1 MYMRRV
7 VLLLVFVRLCFA
19 AQAQEVEKSWR
30 TAVENYN
37 YQEAVEL
44 LDQEILQQQD
54 SAKLRS
60 LLLQK
65 ASCQKS
71 LYKFPEAIETL
82 TDVIRISGEDPVA
95 FASLAEC
102 HRLNGNNIAAM
113 IFYSL
118 AVQKAPENTYFRI
131 QKAMLHYRM
140 EDYSACLAESREIIS
155 KDSIH
160 SIITLMGD
168 CFNKLQM
175 ADSSL
180 WYYDWAYSRNPADYR
195 TLEKLSGIH
204 LGRKDFDTVARMT
217 SAYLKVDSANV
228 TIAPILGVALHGMG
242 KYDESSEVFKWALE
256 LGCDKLSG
264 YYYLGLNDMMKDDC
278 FYAYDWFRKAAELDT
293 ADVNLVYY
301 MGYCR
306 AKTLHVPTAEKLFGK
321 VEQMLE
327 PDPAMLFKVNLSRA
341 EMYMQKQ
348 MYSDAVRCYLK
359 AESYAPFIPAQVAR
373 LGYAYRLT
381 KDYSKAVECYERYL
395 AQGKEGSTTWKFVQA
410 ELEFIREEQFMS
422 GE

>member
-19 AQAQEVEKSWR
+19 AQAQESGKSWR

-44 LDQEILQQQD
+44 LDHEILQQQD
-54 SAKLRS
+54 SAELRN

-65 ASCQKS
+65 ASCQKN
-71 LYKFPEAIETL
+71 LYKFPDAIETL

-118 AVQKAPENTYFRI
+118 AVEKAPENTYFRI

-140 EDYSACLAESREIIS
+140 EDYSACLGEGREIIA
-155 KDSIH
+155 KDSIC

-168 CFNKLQM
+168 CFNKLQV
-175 ADSSL
+175 ADSAL
-180 WYYDWAYSRNPADYR
+180 WYYGWAYGRNPADYR
-195 TLEKLSGIH
+195 TLEKLSGIY
-204 LGRKDFDTVARMT
+204 LGRKDYAKVAKMT

-228 TIAPILGVALHGMG
+228 TIAPILGVALHGLG

-348 MYSDAVRCYLK
+348 MYDQAVKCYLK
-359 AESYAPFIPAQVAR
+359 AEPYGEFVPAQIAR
-373 LGYAYRLT
+373 LGYAYRLA
-381 KDYSKAVECYERYL
+381 KDYKKAAECYERYL
-395 AQGKEGSTTWKFVQA
+395 AQGKEGSATWKFVQE
-410 ELEFIREEQFMS
+410 ELAFIREEEFME
-422 GE
+422 GK

>member
-1 MYMRRV
+1 MFMRRV

-44 LDQEILQQQD
+44 LDLEILQQQD

-71 LYKFPEAIETL
+71 LYKFSDAIETL
-82 TDVIRISGEDPVA
+82 TDAIRISGEDPVA

-118 AVQKAPENTYFRI
+118 AVEKAPENTYFRI

-140 EDYSACLAESREIIS
+140 DDYLAAIAESREVLA
-155 KDSIH
+155 KDSIY
-160 SIITLMGD
+160 SIMTLVGD
-168 CFNKLQM
+168 CFNKLQV
-175 ADSSL
+175 ADSAL
-180 WYYDWAYSRNPADYR
+180 WYYDWAYSRNLADYR
-195 TLEKLSGIH
+195 TLEKLSGIY
-204 LGRKDFDTVARMT
+204 LGRKDFAKVAKMT

-228 TIAPILGVALHGMG
+228 TIAPILGVALHGQAR
-242 KYDESSEVFKWALE
+242 YDESSKVFKWALRQ
-256 LGCDKLSG
+256 GADKLSG
-264 YYYLGLNDMMKDDC
+264 YYYLGLNDMMKEDWLT
-278 FYAYDWFRKAAELDT
+278 AYGWFRRASRLDST
-293 ADVNLVYY
+293 DVNLVYY
-301 MGYCR
+301 MGYCCTKAMYEYDADSLLNR
-306 AKTLHVPTAEKLFGK
+306 A
-321 VEQMLE
+321 EQMLQ
-327 PDPAMLFKVNLSRA
+327 PDSAMMFKINFTRA
-341 EMYMQKQ
+341 EMYTQDSQ
-348 MYSDAVRCYLK
+348 YSKGVKYYVK
-359 AESYAPFIPAQVAR
+359 AESYGELMPAQIAKV
-373 LGYAYRLT
+373 GYAYRLA
-381 KDYSKAVECYERYL
+381 KNYRKALEYYNRYL
-395 AQGKEGSTTWKFVQA
+395 ARGKEGSATWKFVQA
-410 ELEFIREEQFMS
+410 ELEFIREEEFMA

>member
-102 HRLNGNNIAAM
+102 HRFNGNNIAAM

-118 AVQKAPENTYFRI
+118 AVEKAPENTYFRI

-140 EDYSACLAESREIIS
+140 EDYSACLGEGRVIIA
-155 KDSIH
+155 KDSIY
-160 SIITLMGD
+160 SIMTLMGD
-168 CFNKLQM
+168 CFNKLQA
-175 ADSSL
+175 ADSAL
-180 WYYDWAYSRNPADYR
+180 CYYDWAYSRNPADYR

-204 LGRKDFDTVARMT
+204 LGRKDFAKVAQMA

-228 TIAPILGVALHGMG
+228 TIAPILGVALHGLG
-242 KYDESSEVFKWALE
+242 EYDESSEVFKWALQ

-278 FYAYDWFRKAAELDT
+278 FYAYDWFKKAAELDT
-293 ADVNLVYY
+293 TDVNLVYY

-306 AKTLHVPTAEKLFGK
+306 AKTQHVPAAEQLFGK

-327 PDPAMLFKVNLSRA
+327 PDPSMLFKVNLSRA
-341 EMYMQKQ
+341 EMYMQRQ
-348 MYSDAVRCYLK
+348 MYDQAVKCYRK
-359 AESYAPFIPAQVAR
+359 AESYGEFAPTQIAR
-373 LGYAYRLT
+373 IGYAYRLA
-381 KDYSKAVECYERYL
+381 KDFKKAVECYERYL
-395 AQGKEGSTTWKFVQA
+395 AQGNEGSTTWKFVQA

>member
-19 AQAQEVEKSWR
+19 AQAQESGKSWR

-44 LDQEILQQQD
+44 LDLEILQQQD
-54 SAKLRS
+54 SAELRS

-65 ASCQKS
+65 ASCQKN
-71 LYKFPEAIETL
+71 LYKFSDAIETL

-118 AVQKAPENTYFRI
+118 AVEKVPENTYFRI

-140 EDYSACLAESREIIS
+140 EDYSACLGEGREIIA
-155 KDSIH
+155 KDSIC

-168 CFNKLQM
+168 CFNKLQV
-175 ADSSL
+175 ADSAL
-180 WYYDWAYSRNPADYR
+180 WYYGWAYGRNPADYR
-195 TLEKLSGIH
+195 TLEKLSGIY
-204 LGRKDFDTVARMT
+204 LGRKDFDRVAKMT

-228 TIAPILGVALHGMG
+228 TIAPILGVALHGLG
-242 KYDESSEVFKWALE
+242 EYDESSEVFKWALE

-264 YYYLGLNDMMKDDC
+264 YYYLGLNSMMKDDC
-278 FYAYDWFRKAAELDT
+278 FYAYDWFKKAAELDT

-359 AESYAPFIPAQVAR
+359 AESYAPFAPVQIAR
-373 LGYAYRLT
+373 LGYAYRMA
-381 KDYSKAVECYERYL
+381 KDYRKAVEYYEKYL
-395 AQGKEGSTTWKFVQA
+395 AQGKEGSTTWEFVQA